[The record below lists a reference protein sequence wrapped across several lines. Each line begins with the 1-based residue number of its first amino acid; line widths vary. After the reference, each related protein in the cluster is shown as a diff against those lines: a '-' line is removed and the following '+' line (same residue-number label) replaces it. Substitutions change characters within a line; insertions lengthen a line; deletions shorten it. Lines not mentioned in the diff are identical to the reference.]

1 MIKNWL
7 LKPTLNKKLVA
18 IMLFLNLGLIFILV
32 FLYYQTEKMLYNEFE
47 RQTSELLKAIQ
58 IGLEQATSSGMVD
71 EKSLQEYLRKLNAK
85 GVKEISLISTS
96 DRIISSTN
104 PKDIGKWITK
114 NRKELI
120 IKAELGEPVTGK
132 GQVYSVMI
140 PVVLNEKNMGYIYLT
155 INTEDFSVFLRTS
168 VIRRIIAASVIFVIG
183 TILAVFLA
191 KRYTKPI
198 EEVVSAAQSVAA
210 GDLNHE
216 LHTKRKD
223 EIGELA
229 RSFNYMIG
237 KLKEERVLKE
247 RLWKAEHMA
256 GIGLLSQSIAHEIKN
271 PLNFISLS
279 IDHIKEAYKLGDIKQ
294 SEKLDSLLLNMKN
307 EVLRV
312 SKFSES
318 FLELGKPL
326 ELNRQ
331 KTDMG
336 RLIGDVIELVS
347 SKAQKD
353 NININAELN
362 VQLELDVD
370 PEFIKTCL
378 YNIIINSFQAMPDG
392 GNLSI
397 VTKIIN
403 QSFSISIEDT
413 GAGVPESRRGKVFD
427 PFYTT
432 KANGLGIGLA
442 FTKKVIEEHS
452 GKVAFQ
458 SIEGKGSTV
467 TLTLPLPVG
476 RV

>member
-1 MIKNWL
+1 MIKDWL
-7 LKPTLNKKLVA
+7 LKPTLKKKLVA

-58 IGLEQATSSGMVD
+58 IGLEQATSSGLVD
-71 EKSLQEYLRKLNAK
+71 EKRLQEYLRKLNAK

-120 IKAELGEPVTGK
+120 IKAELGEPVAGK

-155 INTEDFSVFLRTS
+155 INTEDFSAFLRTS
-168 VIRRIIAASVIFVIG
+168 VIRRIIAASLIFAIG
-183 TILAVFLA
+183 TILAIFLA

-198 EEVVSAAQSVAA
+198 EEVVNAAQSVAA

-216 LHTKRKD
+216 LHMNRKD

-307 EVLRV
+307 EVQRV
-312 SKFSES
+312 SKFAES

-336 RLIGDVIELVS
+336 KLIGDVIELVS
-347 SKAQKD
+347 STAQKD
-353 NININAELN
+353 NIKIHRELN
-362 VQLELDVD
+362 VQPELYVD

-378 YNIIINSFQAMPDG
+378 YNIIINSFHAMPQG
-392 GNLSI
+392 GDLAI
-397 VTKIIN
+397 KTKIIN
-403 QSFSISIEDT
+403 DSFSIAVEDT
-413 GAGVPESRRGKVFD
+413 GTGVLESKKGKVFD

-432 KANGLGIGLA
+432 KTNGLGLGLA
-442 FTKKVIEEHS
+442 FTKKVIEEHG
-452 GKVAFQ
+452 GKVTFQ
-458 SIEGKGSTV
+458 SLEGKGSTV
-467 TLTLPLPVG
+467 TITLPKRKYG
-476 RV
+476 